1 MVGCLL
7 GVSCYKWCYCS
18 QMGAYHLLKKPS
30 GTMYELLPNDSCQ
43 LGGVGTNV
51 LAIVTQ
57 VSELC
62 VEPALPLVLEPQ
74 RHGIGL
80 FT

>member
-1 MVGCLL
+1 
-7 GVSCYKWCYCS
+7 
-18 QMGAYHLLKKPS
+18 
-30 GTMYELLPNDSCQ
+30 MYELLPNDSCQ

>member
-1 MVGCLL
+1 
-7 GVSCYKWCYCS
+7 
-18 QMGAYHLLKKPS
+18 
-30 GTMYELLPNDSCQ
+30 MYELLPNDSCQ
-43 LGGVGTNV
+43 LGGVGPNV

-62 VEPALPLVLEPQ
+62 VEPALPLVFEPQ